1 MNNLLCCDNFDF
13 PKALPREDPCMEEIL
28 SPNVSVHKYILYTI
42 DFMTLDWRVFQKV
55 EKILSTIKVELVSV
69 SI

>member
-1 MNNLLCCDNFDF
+1 MIILENFDF
-13 PKALPREDPCMEEIL
+13 PKALPREDSCMEEIL
-28 SPNVSVHKYILYTI
+28 GPNVSVHKYILYTI